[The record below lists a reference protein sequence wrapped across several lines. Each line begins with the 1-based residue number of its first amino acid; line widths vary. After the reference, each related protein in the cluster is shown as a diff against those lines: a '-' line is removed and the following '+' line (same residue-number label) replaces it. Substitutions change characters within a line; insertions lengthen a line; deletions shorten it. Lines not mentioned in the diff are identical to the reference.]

1 MDRPAMQHRQNRSR
15 RVLMRGESAIAS
27 SGLLLAAIV
36 LFAMGG
42 SAWWSARSQQ
52 QANLENRGREVR
64 MIGNLVSELTATL
77 LAVDRVAQTRLIVAD
92 AVTRYDLAACR
103 VVLPDGQ
110 VIAAGDA
117 TEITL
122 ASLPESWQGAQVPGT
137 VAAPAGDI
145 VASYPFVVAGRGS
158 ARLDIAAD
166 VDQPLLSLWTAQ
178 AGIGIVC
185 ATALFAVLLVY
196 RRMRSRMRALSFIR
210 ESLLALDAGETALAA
225 LTIQN
230 DLGAEAMAWN
240 ELLTERE
247 SLQQVLVTKRL
258 LELPS
263 ARQERSHDLTSMC
276 DAMSQGLILV
286 DKNLLIT
293 YANGAA
299 GLYLGTTREQILG
312 TNIESTVDD
321 ARILGSIR
329 GVAAGT
335 LRRSSSTE
343 IQHQDGDS
351 RGVLRFN
358 VRPVR
363 KDDESAAM
371 IVIEDVTQQRLA
383 DDARNTF
390 VAAVAHELRTPLT
403 NILMYAE
410 TAMEA
415 GEEDVAGRARSLNVI
430 NQEARRLERVV
441 GDMLS
446 VAEIEAGT
454 HEVRLDDVPL
464 VTLFE
469 DLRHDYA
476 AAAKEKSLELV
487 FDLPPK
493 LPVIQADRDKLTLA
507 IHNLV
512 GNALKYTPNGGMVTV
527 EVDCTEEAVTVKV
540 IDTGIGMS
548 APDRERIFEK
558 FYRANDERI
567 AGITGSGLGLALA
580 RDVIRLHGG
589 DIVVES
595 EIDEGST
602 FTLTV
607 PILAATAA

>member
-1 MDRPAMQHRQNRSR
+1 
-15 RVLMRGESAIAS
+15 MRGESAIAS
-27 SGLLLAAIV
+27 SGLILAAVV

-42 SAWWSARSQQ
+42 SAWWSARAQ
-52 QANLENRGREVR
+52 QASRVRSRESQVG
-64 MIGNLVSELTATL
+64 MIGDMVSRLTATL
-77 LAVDRVAQTRLIVAD
+77 LSIDRVAQARLIVTD
-92 AVTRYDLAACR
+92 AVTRYDLEACR
-103 VVLPDGQ
+103 VVLPSGE
-110 VIAAGDA
+110 VIAAGRTTD
-117 TEITL
+117 ITL
-122 ASLPESWQGAQVPGT
+122 AVLPESWEGET
-137 VAAPAGDI
+137 VAPTVPPVTGDI
-145 VASYPFVVAGRGS
+145 TASYPVVIPGRGN
-158 ARLDIAAD
+158 ARLDIAAN
-166 VDQPLLSLWTAQ
+166 VDQPLMSLWSAQ
-178 AGIGIVC
+178 AGTGIFG
-185 ATALFAVLLVY
+185 ALALFALLLVY

-210 ESLLALDAGETALAA
+210 ESLLALDAGETTLAA

-240 ELLTERE
+240 ELLAERE

-286 DKNLLIT
+286 DKGLLIT

-299 GLYLGTTREQILG
+299 ALYLGTTREQILG
-312 TNIESTVDD
+312 TSIESTVDD
-321 ARILGSIR
+321 TGVLTSIR
-329 GVAAGT
+329 GVASGT
-335 LRRSSSTE
+335 LRRSSSVE
-343 IQHQDGDS
+343 IAHEDGDT
-351 RGVLRFN
+351 RGVLRYS

-363 KDDESAAM
+363 RDDESAAM
-371 IVIEDVTQQRLA
+371 IVVEDVTQQRLA

-390 VAAVAHELRTPLT
+390 VAHVAHELRTPLT

-410 TAMEA
+410 TAMDA
-415 GEEDVAGRARSLNVI
+415 GENDAAERARSLNVI
-430 NQEARRLERVV
+430 NQEAKRLERVV

-454 HEVRLDDVPL
+454 HQVRLNDVPL
-464 VTLFE
+464 ATLFE
-469 DLRHDYA
+469 DLQTDYTA
-476 AAAKEKSLELV
+476 AAREKNITLV

-493 LPVIQADRDKLTLA
+493 MPVIQADRDKIALA

-512 GNALKYTPNGGMVTV
+512 GNALKYTPKGGRVTV
-527 EVDCTEEAVTVKV
+527 EVECDEEAFTVSV
-540 IDTGIGMS
+540 ADTGIGMTGQ
-548 APDRERIFEK
+548 DQERIFEK

-580 RDVIRLHGG
+580 REVIRLHGG

-595 EIDEGST
+595 TVDEGST

-607 PILAATAA
+607 PVLATAA